1 MELTVSAAGSLTP
14 QAVWD
19 RYVHPARWSQWSPQI
34 PRVDCAD
41 ETLRPGSRGRVHG
54 PPGFAVDFIVEVLDP
69 AEQRWSWRAR
79 VLLVGVRLH
88 LEHGVHDDRIGVR
101 TWLRIRGPAWVV
113 LAYAPVA
120 QWSLTRLV
128 DPERRRSSPTS
139 SAYSA
144 TTSVAVQS
152 LPAGHQGASARIP
165 PPPDRTQ
172 P

>member
-1 MELTVSAAGSLTP
+1 MEAFRSARGTHCSLPLPDAQSEDEGGRGHTLTMELTVSAAGSLTP

-34 PRVDCAD
+34 RRVDCAD

-79 VLLVGVRLH
+79 VLLLGVRLH
-88 LEHGVHDDRIGVR
+88 LEHGVQDDKNGVR

-128 DPERRRSSPTS
+128 DP
-139 SAYSA
+139 
-144 TTSVAVQS
+144 
-152 LPAGHQGASARIP
+152 
-165 PPPDRTQ
+165 
-172 P
+172 

>member
-1 MELTVSAAGSLTP
+1 
-14 QAVWD
+14 
-19 RYVHPARWSQWSPQI
+19 
-34 PRVDCAD
+34 
-41 ETLRPGSRGRVHG
+41 VHG
-54 PPGFAVDFIVEVLDP
+54 PPGFAVDFIVEVLDPVDFIVEVLDP

-128 DPERRRSSPTS
+128 DP
-139 SAYSA
+139 
-144 TTSVAVQS
+144 
-152 LPAGHQGASARIP
+152 
-165 PPPDRTQ
+165 
-172 P
+172 

>member
-1 MELTVSAAGSLTP
+1 VQTRLSARPA
-14 QAVWD
+14 AV
-19 RYVHPARWSQWSPQI
+19 PGAR
-34 PRVDCAD
+34 C
-41 ETLRPGSRGRVHG
+41 

-120 QWSLTRLV
+120 QCS
-128 DPERRRSSPTS
+128 DSGHGK
-139 SAYSA
+139 
-144 TTSVAVQS
+144 
-152 LPAGHQGASARIP
+152 LPGDGHLAARW
-165 PPPDRTQ
+165 RT
-172 P
+172 